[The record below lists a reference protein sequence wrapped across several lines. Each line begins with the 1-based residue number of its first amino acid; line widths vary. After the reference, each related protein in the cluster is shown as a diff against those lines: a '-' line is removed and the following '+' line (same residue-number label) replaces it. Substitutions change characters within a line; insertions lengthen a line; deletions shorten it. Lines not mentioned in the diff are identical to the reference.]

1 MKRFENQ
8 VAIVTGAGRGIG
20 EAIARRL
27 AEEGARI
34 AVVSR
39 TEANA
44 RKTAEAISATAPDVA
59 KPYAVDVAD
68 FDAVQRTGE
77 AILADF
83 GRCDVLVNNAGI
95 TRDTLVMRMSSEDWD
110 RRARHQSQ
118 GRFQFFSSRPA
129 RHGQAAEGPHYQ
141 YQLG

>member
-44 RKTAEAISATAPDVA
+44 RKTAEAISAIAPDVA

-68 FDAVQRTGE
+68 FDAVQKTGE

-110 RRARHQSQ
+110 LVLTPISRALSI
-118 GRFQFFSSRPA
+118 FLEPFCAPWSSSA
-129 RHGQAAEGPHYQ
+129 RAA
-141 YQLG
+141 LSTSAR